1 MIGFRNGGG
10 FETAVPFS
18 KIVVVVFGK
27 SYGDE
32 ATVMMGQLHIV
43 ATIVRFEF
51 TLTEFLKSHI
61 HARTCYLVDSNRR
74 PFLII
79 NSNRFFV
86 SIFSIPFIPIR
97 FTLRILYRGKKH
109 VKYRV
114 EFSISR

>member
-61 HARTCYLVDSNRR
+61 HAHVLPRR
-74 PFLII
+74 FKQTSFPHYQF
-79 NSNRFFV
+79 
-86 SIFSIPFIPIR
+86 
-97 FTLRILYRGKKH
+97 
-109 VKYRV
+109 
-114 EFSISR
+114 